1 MEYKYKKENH
11 DFWVDRLKKNPKNQ
25 VCTNDVLLDKIE
37 TQQILNILKD
47 DCSILEV
54 GCGNGLLYQEIKKKF
69 NNFL

>member
-47 DCSILEV
+47 DCFDIGGWMWKWFAVSRD
-54 GCGNGLLYQEIKKKF
+54 
-69 NNFL
+69 